1 MSEVQDRL
9 LFVFID
15 MILPLALGYIIHQ
28 RKLLPDSFNNLL
40 IRINIIFFITIL
52 TLFSFWILPLSP
64 QMLLLPMF
72 GILCTLLPAF
82 LAKLFFLKDYSD
94 MLERGSYLMCAML
107 SNIGTL
113 CGLCAFLIY
122 GEHGF
127 AYIQLIASLQNVLFI
142 ALCIPL
148 AEYYRA
154 KFEATVKKTSFH
166 LSLRMFIT
174 WNQLG
179 LVGMFVGLAL
189 NIAGV
194 ERPEVLGTM
203 FKGLIHVS
211 AWSALLPVGYLIDFR
226 SAKKWYSHL
235 LSLIPMHFLFM
246 PILIYIPAHI
256 LFDDSMIVNTLLLA
270 AAAPSAINAVLAA
283 RINKL
288 NVDFTIASFLL
299 TTVIFL
305 LIIFPAFFL
314 YVTKT

>member
-1 MSEVQDRL
+1 MSEVQLRL
-9 LFVFID
+9 IFVFVD
-15 MILPLALGYIIHQ
+15 MILPLAVGYIIHQ
-28 RKLLPDSFNNLL
+28 RKLLPDSFNNIL

-72 GILCTLLPAF
+72 GILCTLLPAL
-82 LAKLFFLKDYSD
+82 LAKFFFLKDYSD
-94 MLERGSYLMCAML
+94 MLDRGSYLMCAML

-127 AYIQLIASLQNVLFI
+127 AYIQLIASLQNILFI
-142 ALCIPL
+142 ALCLPL
-148 AEYYRA
+148 AKYYRS
-154 KFEATVKKTSFH
+154 KFEASVMKGGFH
-166 LSLRMFIT
+166 FSWRMFIT

-179 LVGMFVGLAL
+179 LVGMVVGLAL
-189 NIAGV
+189 NISGV
-194 ERPEVLGTM
+194 ERPEVLGKI
-203 FKGLIHVS
+203 FRALIHVS
-211 AWSALLPVGYLIDFR
+211 AWSALMPVGYLIDFKN
-226 SAKKWYSHL
+226 AKKWYSHL
-235 LSLIPMHFLFM
+235 LSLIPLHFLFM
-246 PILIYIPAHI
+246 PAIVYILALL
-256 LFDDSMIVNTLLLA
+256 LFDDPVIINTLILA

-305 LIIFPAFFL
+305 LILFPAFFI
-314 YVTKT
+314 YVTKF